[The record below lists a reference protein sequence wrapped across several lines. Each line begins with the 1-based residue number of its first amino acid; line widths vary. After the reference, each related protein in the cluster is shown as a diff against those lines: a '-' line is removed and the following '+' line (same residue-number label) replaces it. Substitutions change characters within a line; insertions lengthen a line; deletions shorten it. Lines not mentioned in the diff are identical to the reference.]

1 MALQAHHWLVAFLT
15 AVLLHAA
22 LALALV
28 PRSSSL
34 PKAEPVAIVLELG
47 TSGDGRAAGGD
58 GQPGG
63 LLNAVGPAADEP
75 VFATEASANSQAA
88 LTTAVTVNEAS
99 AAEDETK
106 EATTP
111 PETAQRPIPATAI
124 AAAAEE
130 PITPPAERPQPIQAK
145 IQPAPAPKQTSKR
158 ETVKAQP
165 KPAPTAKAE
174 PKPEPK
180 PQPTRRPEPKPK
192 PNASATTAKRDS
204 DPPAPPRTR
213 APTAKPPN
221 AASASVSGS
230 RKGQGTRSGSGHSA
244 SQDAQGAGRGSG
256 SGRGSSSES
265 GSGSG
270 SGRGSGSA
278 SAANY
283 SGRLA
288 SWLNRHKRYP
298 AQARRQRA
306 QGTVKVRFTIDR
318 NGRLLS
324 HQIVS
329 SSGHRLLDQEA
340 EAMLKRASPMPA
352 IPAELNRSRLT
363 VTLPVNFSLR

>member
-1 MALQAHHWLVAFLT
+1 MDLQTRHWLIALLL
-15 AVLLHAA
+15 AVVLHAA

-28 PRSSSL
+28 PRLSSS
-34 PKAEPVAIVLELG
+34 PAPEPVAIVLEFG
-47 TSGDGRAAGGD
+47 TSGDGRPAGGL
-58 GQPGG
+58 GEPAGVLG
-63 LLNAVGPAADEP
+63 AVGPAAAAPLVASD
-75 VFATEASANSQAA
+75 ASAHSE
-88 LTTAVTVNEAS
+88 LTMGTAVTATEV
-99 AAEDETK
+99 AAATVESKD
-106 EATTP
+106 ATTP
-111 PETAQRPIPATAI
+111 PETAQRPIPATASAI
-124 AAAAEE
+124 AAEE

-145 IQPAPAPKQTSKR
+145 VQPAPAPKPTSKR
-158 ETVKAQP
+158 ETVNAQP
-165 KPAPTAKAE
+165 KPAPTAKAK

-192 PNASATTAKRDS
+192 PNASTTAAKRDA

-213 APTAKPPN
+213 APTAKPPG
-221 AASASVSGS
+221 ASVSGS

-244 SQDAQGAGRGSG
+244 SQDAQGAGRSSG
-256 SGRGSSSES
+256 SGRGSSSGS

-278 SAANY
+278 SAASY
-283 SGRLA
+283 YGRLA

-298 AQARRQRA
+298 AQARRQRS

-352 IPAELNRSRLT
+352 IPAVLNRSRLT

>member
-28 PRSSSL
+28 PQSSSL

-58 GQPGG
+58 EQPGG

-88 LTTAVTVNEAS
+88 VTTAVTVTEAS

-111 PETAQRPIPATAI
+111 PETAQRRIPATAI

-158 ETVKAQP
+158 ETVQAQP
-165 KPAPTAKAE
+165 KPAPTAKAKT
-174 PKPEPK
+174 KPAPK
-180 PQPTRRPEPKPK
+180 PQPTRRPESKPR
-192 PNASATTAKRDS
+192 PNASATAAKRDS

-213 APTAKPPN
+213 APTAKPPS

-230 RKGQGTRSGSGHSA
+230 RKGQEARSGSGHNA
-244 SQDAQGAGRGSG
+244 SQGAQAAGPGSG
-256 SGRGSSSES
+256 SGRGSSS
-265 GSGSG
+265 GSG
-270 SGRGSGSA
+270 SGRGKGSA

-283 SGRLA
+283 FGRLA

-298 AQARRQRA
+298 AQARRRRA
-306 QGTVKVRFTIDR
+306 QGTVKVQFTIDR

-324 HQIVS
+324 HRVVS

-352 IPAELNRSRLT
+352 IPAALNRSRLT